1 MNLTSVALLLYLL
14 KIKPML
20 SNYLNYIEI
29 FNEIVLYG
37 CTGLIA
43 GMTDYQPDREVSLSD
58 TQFK

>member
-1 MNLTSVALLLYLL
+1 MNLTSLAMLLYLL
-14 KIKPML
+14 KVKPMI

-37 CTGLIA
+37 CSGVIA
-43 GMTDYQPDREVSLSD
+43 GMTDYQPNREPGVSD